1 MTLAIQHDRRL
12 DALAEL
18 CVRIGVNVQPGQEL
32 IVSAPIEAQPL
43 VHSVTAEA
51 YRRGGRLVTCLYD
64 DPLAI
69 RARFDHATEDTLDHA
84 AGWMSEGVARALESG
99 AARLFIYGPYPDL
112 LAGVAPERVAR
123 MHSALAAATRAEAA
137 LTAELRV
144 NWCAI
149 PYATYSWARMVYPE
163 VEPEVALRRLWDDVF
178 DVLRIGEKDPVA
190 QWHSHIAAL
199 DARRQAL
206 QAHQFTALRFFG
218 GDTDVEV
225 GLVRGH
231 RWIGGSALA
240 ANGVRAVCN
249 MPTEEIFT
257 CPHRGRV
264 EGHIAVS
271 RPLAL
276 GGTIVEDLR
285 LTFRA
290 GRVVEVQASRGKEML
305 DTLLASDEGAARLG
319 EVGLVPNSSRIASKN
334 VLFYNTLLD
343 ENAASHVAFGQSYA
357 ACIGDDESS
366 ERSGANQSSLH
377 IDCMLG
383 HAQMNVDGLLPGG
396 GVLPLMRAG
405 EFTREV
411 ASSVPAPP
419 DTR

>member
-1 MTLAIQHDRRL
+1 MTSAIHHDTRL

-18 CVRIGVNVQPGQEL
+18 CVRIGVSVQPGQEL

-43 VHSVTAEA
+43 VHGVTAEA
-51 YRRGGRLVTCLYD
+51 YRRGAKLVTCLYD
-64 DPLAI
+64 DPPTI
-69 RARFDHATEDTLDHA
+69 RARFDHAADETLDYA
-84 AGWMSEGVARALESG
+84 AGWMSDGIAKALASG

-123 MHSALAAATRAEAA
+123 MHAALAAATRAEAA
-137 LTAELRV
+137 FTADLRV

-149 PYATYSWARMVYPE
+149 PFVTSSWARMVYPDIA
-163 VEPEVALRRLWDDVF
+163 PEAALQRLRDDVF
-178 DVLRIGEKDPVA
+178 DVLRIGEEDPVE
-190 QWHSHIAAL
+190 QWHTHIATL

-206 QAHQFTALRFFG
+206 QALQLTALRFFG
-218 GDTDVEV
+218 GDTDVVV
-225 GLVRGH
+225 GLVQGH
-231 RWIGGSALA
+231 RWVGGSAIA
-240 ANGVRAVCN
+240 TNGVRTVCN

-257 CPHRGRV
+257 CPHRDRID
-264 EGHIAVS
+264 GHIAVS

-285 LTFRA
+285 LTFRD
-290 GRVVEVQASRGKEML
+290 GRIVEMQASRGKEIIE
-305 DTLLASDEGAARLG
+305 TLLASDEGAARLG
-319 EVGLVPNSSRIASKN
+319 EVGLVPSSSRIARKN

-357 ACIGDDESS
+357 ACIDEESS

-383 HAQMNVDGLLPGG
+383 HAGMNVDGLLPDG

-405 EFTREV
+405 EFTPEL
-411 ASSVPAPP
+411 ASVPVPP
-419 DTR
+419 DRR